1 MGAVILN
8 NHYITNPLVRVVLYL
23 RLSDEDR
30 DKLTSDQISKS
41 IKNQELMLR
50 EYAENE
56 GFKIVGVYNDEDWF
70 GADSSRP
77 NFNKMIDECKVG
89 NVDIVLCKTQQ
100 DSQEILNL

>member
-1 MGAVILN
+1 MSKLQSIKNSVIK
-8 NHYITNPLVRVVLYL
+8 TLVRVVLYL

-30 DKLTSDQISKS
+30 DKLTKEQISKS
-41 IKNQELMLR
+41 IKNQELILR

-56 GFKIVGVYNDEDWF
+56 GWQIVGVYNDEDWS
-70 GADSSRP
+70 GADNSRP
-77 NFNKMIDECKVG
+77 NFNKMIAECEAG

>member
-1 MGAVILN
+1 MKNVCLGAVILN

-56 GFKIVGVYNDEDWF
+56 GFKIVCVYNDE
-70 GADSSRP
+70 
-77 NFNKMIDECKVG
+77 N
-89 NVDIVLCKTQQ
+89 
-100 DSQEILNL
+100 

>member
-1 MGAVILN
+1 MSKLQSIKNSVIKTL
-8 NHYITNPLVRVVLYL
+8 IRVVLYL

-30 DKLTSDQISKS
+30 DKLTKEQISKS
-41 IKNQELMLR
+41 IKNQELILR

-56 GFKIVGVYNDEDWF
+56 GWQIVGVYNDEDWS

-89 NVDIVLCKTQQ
+89 NVNIVLCKT
-100 DSQEILNL
+100 

>member
-1 MGAVILN
+1 M
-8 NHYITNPLVRVVLYL
+8 VLYL

-56 GFKIVGVYNDEDWF
+56 GFKIVGVYNDEDKI
-70 GADSSRP
+70 R
-77 NFNKMIDECKVG
+77 
-89 NVDIVLCKTQQ
+89 
-100 DSQEILNL
+100 